1 MKKFLTALV
10 ASVVSL
16 SPTGAMAGNNNIDEH
31 QQLWDTLSNIGVIT
45 LVNDARYCEKDVM
58 GLYYPYQRTLVVC
71 QEKARVNNGRMV
83 EWTDE
88 DLDTLRHE
96 AHHVVQDCLDRNLGD
111 GHLAVLFDGPDQL
124 REFYT
129 GILSQRQINW
139 IVSTYTKNGGDSDV
153 IKLELEAFA
162 VAQGVGPVNI
172 ANALN
177 SQCSVRPG
185 FSK

>member
-16 SPTGAMAGNNNIDEH
+16 TPTGAMAGNNNIDEH
-31 QQLWDTLSNIGVIT
+31 QKLWDTLSNIGVTT
-45 LVNDARYCEKDVM
+45 LVNDSRYCEKDVM

-71 QEKARVNNGRMV
+71 QENARVNNGRMI

-96 AHHVVQDCLDRNLGD
+96 AHHVVQDCLDRYLGD
-111 GHLAVLFDGPDQL
+111 GHLTVLFDGPGELHQ
-124 REFYT
+124 FYT
-129 GILSQRQINW
+129 GILSPRQVEW
-139 IVSTYTKNGGDSDV
+139 IVNTYTKNGGDSKV

-162 VAQGVGPVNI
+162 VAQGVGPVSI
-172 ANALN
+172 ADALTN
-177 SQCSVRPG
+177 NCSVRRG

>member
-1 MKKFLTALV
+1 MKKFLTALF
-10 ASVVSL
+10 ASVVTLAPVGVS
-16 SPTGAMAGNNNIDEH
+16 AGNNNIEEH
-31 QQLWDTLSNIGVIT
+31 QQLWDTLKNVGVTT

-71 QEKARVNNGRMV
+71 QENARSYNGRMI

-96 AHHVVQDCLDRNLGD
+96 AHHVVQDCLDRYLGD
-111 GHLAVLFDGPDQL
+111 GHLTVLFDGPGQL
-124 REFYT
+124 RQFYT

-139 IVSTYTKNGGDSDV
+139 IVNTYTKNGGDSEV

-162 VAQGVGPVNI
+162 VAQGVGPLSI
-172 ANALN
+172 ADALTN
-177 SQCSVRPG
+177 QCSVNRG

>member
-10 ASVVSL
+10 ASVVTL
-16 SPTGAMAGNNNIDEH
+16 APTGVMAGNNNIEEH
-31 QQLWDTLSNIGVIT
+31 QQLWDTLSNVGVTT
-45 LVNDARYCEKDVM
+45 LVNDARYCDNDVM
-58 GLYYPYQRTLVVC
+58 GLYYPYKRTLVVC

-96 AHHVVQDCLDRNLGD
+96 AHHVVQDCLDRYLGD
-111 GHLAVLFDGPDQL
+111 GHLSVLFDGPGQL
-124 REFYT
+124 RQFYT
-129 GILSQRQINW
+129 GILSQRQIDW
-139 IVSTYTKNGGDSDV
+139 IVSTYTKNGGDSKF
-153 IKLELEAFA
+153 IRLELEAFA

-172 ANALN
+172 ANALTN
-177 SQCSVRPG
+177 NCSVRPG

>member
-16 SPTGAMAGNNNIDEH
+16 TPTGAMAGNNNIDEH
-31 QQLWDTLSNIGVIT
+31 QKLWDTLSNIGVTT

-71 QEKARVNNGRMV
+71 QENARVNNGRMI

-88 DLDTLRHE
+88 HLDTLRHE

-111 GHLAVLFDGPDQL
+111 GHLAVLFDGPGELQ
-124 REFYT
+124 RFYN

-139 IVSTYTKNGGDSDV
+139 IVNTYTKNGGDSEV
-153 IKLELEAFA
+153 IRLELEAFA
-162 VAQGVGPVNI
+162 VAQGVGPLLIADALTNQCTVN
-172 ANALN
+172 
-177 SQCSVRPG
+177 RG
-185 FSK
+185 FSN